1 MLPVEDGGGDA
12 VWGWSRALDLH
23 RKRIR
28 MDIKKKHEHMPIAS
42 PRGLDYLGCL
52 TRGLILAE
60 TRTSFRGFADYTLV
74 ARRIDRV
81 GEKSGQ
87 KCRIQR

>member
-12 VWGWSRALDLH
+12 VWGWSLDLH
-23 RKRIR
+23 GKRIR
-28 MDIKKKHEHMPIAS
+28 MDIKKRHEHKPIAS
-42 PRGLDYLGCL
+42 PRGLDYWGCL
-52 TRGLILAE
+52 TRGLLLAE
-60 TRTSFRGFADYTLV
+60 TRTSFRGFADYTLI